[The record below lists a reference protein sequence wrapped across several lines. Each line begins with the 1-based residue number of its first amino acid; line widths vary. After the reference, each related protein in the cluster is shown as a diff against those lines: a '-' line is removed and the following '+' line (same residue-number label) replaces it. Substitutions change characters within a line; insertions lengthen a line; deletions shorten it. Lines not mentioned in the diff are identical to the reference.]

1 MLKIQQESYF
11 EIFVAKFLTIKEQI
25 LSHTLILPGCLV
37 HLSPPGVVGVV
48 DEEEDLTP
56 QQYQGRV
63 GGDQAL
69 HHAVQ
74 TFQGVKRAGF
84 SSRLS
89 TAALT
94 LQ

>member
-1 MLKIQQESYF
+1 M
-11 EIFVAKFLTIKEQI
+11 
-25 LSHTLILPGCLV
+25 

-63 GGDQAL
+63 GSDQAL

-74 TFQGVKRAGF
+74 TFQRVKQAGF
-84 SSRLS
+84 RSRLS